1 LNNNQRGCFSEYLFA
16 TECIKRG
23 YQVSMPLSPA
33 SIYDCIVDNGVDLFK
48 IQIKSTIRTPEKEN
62 LTTIHV
68 PLQNNKRIYDQ
79 GNVDYFAVYVT
90 LYDGF
95 FIFKNFGNM
104 QSVRLSL
111 VGKYSTNFN
120 NFVFTRDSQS
130 HS

>member
-1 LNNNQRGCFSEYLFA
+1 MNNNQRGCFSEYLFA

-68 PLQNNKRIYDQ
+68 PLQNNKRIYDK

-95 FIFKNFGNM
+95 FIFKNNGNM

-111 VGKYSTNFN
+111 VGKYSKNFN
-120 NFVFTRDSQS
+120 NFVFSRDSQS

>member
-1 LNNNQRGCFSEYLFA
+1 MNNNQRGCFSEYLFA

-68 PLQNNKRIYDQ
+68 PLQNNKRIYDK

-120 NFVFTRDSQS
+120 NFVFTRDSKS

>member
-1 LNNNQRGCFSEYLFA
+1 
-16 TECIKRG
+16 
-23 YQVSMPLSPA
+23 MPLSPT
-33 SIYDCIVDNGVDLFK
+33 SIYDCIVDNGEDLFK
-48 IQIKSTIRTPEKEN
+48 IQIKSTIRVPEKEN
-62 LTTIHV
+62 LTAIHI
-68 PLQNNKRIYDQ
+68 PLQNNKRIYDKR
-79 GNVDYFAVYVT
+79 NVDYFAVYVT

-95 FIFKNFGNM
+95 FIFKNVGNM

>member
-1 LNNNQRGCFSEYLFA
+1 MNNNQRGCFSEYLFA

-68 PLQNNKRIYDQ
+68 PLQNNKRIYDK

-111 VGKYSTNFN
+111 VGKYSKNFN
-120 NFVFTRDSQS
+120 NFVFTRDS
-130 HS
+130 

>member
-1 LNNNQRGCFSEYLFA
+1 MNNNQRGCFSEYLFA

-68 PLQNNKRIYDQ
+68 PLQNNKRIYDK

>member
-23 YQVSMPLSPA
+23 YQISMPLCPA

-68 PLQNNKRIYDQ
+68 PLQNNKRIYDK
-79 GNVDYFAVYVT
+79 GSVDYFAVYVT

-95 FIFKNFGNM
+95 FIFKNNGNM

-111 VGKYSTNFN
+111 VGKYSKNFN

-130 HS
+130 HQ

>member
-1 LNNNQRGCFSEYLFA
+1 MNNNQRGCFSEYLFA

-33 SIYDCIVDNGVDLFK
+33 SIYDCIVDNGEDLFK
-48 IQIKSTIRTPEKEN
+48 IQIKSTIRVPEKEN
-62 LTTIHV
+62 LTAIHI
-68 PLQNNKRIYDQ
+68 PLQNNKRIYDK

-95 FIFKNFGNM
+95 FIFKNVGNM

-120 NFVFTRDSQS
+120 NFVFKRDSQS